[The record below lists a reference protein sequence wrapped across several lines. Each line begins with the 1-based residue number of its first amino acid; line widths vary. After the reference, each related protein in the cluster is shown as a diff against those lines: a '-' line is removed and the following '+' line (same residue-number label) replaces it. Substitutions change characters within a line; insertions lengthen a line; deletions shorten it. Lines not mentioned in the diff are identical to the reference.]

1 MKQLARVPEEV
12 NCEKIGWKHLI
23 DNLLLWVGCKIS
35 WSAVAPG
42 EFCSFAFG
50 NPSYTEHRLF
60 LHLIADAFLD
70 TYVTWHAPSPPI
82 LYNDRLSAAGAWRIR
97 WLLPH
102 QHWIA
107 APITASTSLLS
118 VFVSVLYLVSWLSV
132 ALEVIVLSDTCDSAV
147 V

>member
-1 MKQLARVPEEV
+1 M
-12 NCEKIGWKHLI
+12 
-23 DNLLLWVGCKIS
+23 LWVGCKIG

-42 EFCSFAFG
+42 EFGSFVFG
-50 NPSYTEHRLF
+50 NTSCAKHGLF
-60 LHLIADAFLD
+60 FHLIAGAFLD
-70 TYVTWHAPSPPI
+70 TYVAWHATSPPI
-82 LYNDRLSAAGAWRIR
+82 LYDDRLFAAGAWRIP

-132 ALEVIVLSDTCDSAV
+132 ALEVHLLEHL
-147 V
+147 